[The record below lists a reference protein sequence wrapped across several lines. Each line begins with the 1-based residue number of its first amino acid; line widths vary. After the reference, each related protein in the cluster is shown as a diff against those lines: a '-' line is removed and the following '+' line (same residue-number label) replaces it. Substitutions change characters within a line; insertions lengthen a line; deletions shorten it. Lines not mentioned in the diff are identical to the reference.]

1 MKTAID
7 IQITEKSLLE
17 ARLTY
22 RQILDASLDALS
34 NLYDRHNLDFD
45 CGYNPQ
51 MITDGTR
58 N

>member
-7 IQITEKSLLE
+7 IQISDKSLKE
-17 ARLTY
+17 AGLNN
-22 RQILDASLDALS
+22 RQILDASLEALS
-34 NLYDRHNLDFD
+34 NLFDKYNLDFD

-51 MITDGTR
+51 MITNGTR